1 MAGRPKGSTNHQ
13 SKMIKEMLF
22 EALDKA
28 GGADYLYNQ
37 SQSNPS
43 AFMTML
49 GKILPTQIAGDE
61 ESPLTIIQR
70 IERVVL
76 DPNTTDKDS

>member
-13 SKMIKEMLF
+13 SKIIKEMLF
-22 EALDKA
+22 EALDRA
-28 GGADYLYNQ
+28 GGAEYLYNQ
-37 SQSNPS
+37 SQTNPT

-49 GKILPTQIAGDE
+49 GKVMPTQISGDDE
-61 ESPLTIIQR
+61 NPLTIIQR

-76 DPNTTDKDS
+76 DPKD

>member
-1 MAGRPKGSTNHQ
+1 MAGGRPKGSTNHQ

-28 GGADYLYNQ
+28 GGAEYLYQQ
-37 SQSNPS
+37 SQANPT

-49 GKILPTQIAGDE
+49 GKVMPTQVVGDDDYA
-61 ESPLTIIQR
+61 PIQAALT
-70 IERVVL
+70 VVFKGGN
-76 DPNTTDKDS
+76 PTS